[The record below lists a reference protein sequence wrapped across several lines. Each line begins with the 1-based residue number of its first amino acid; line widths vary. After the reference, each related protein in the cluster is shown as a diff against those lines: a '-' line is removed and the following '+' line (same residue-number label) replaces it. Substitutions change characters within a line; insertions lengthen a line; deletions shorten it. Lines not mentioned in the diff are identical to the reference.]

1 MWAKTHF
8 IATSIPLKPINIAH
22 FNAKWQLKI
31 CCSRFADINGGFR
44 DIAMEKRWLEITK
57 PLNEHGASEC

>member
-8 IATSIPLKPINIAH
+8 IATSIPLKPSNIAH

-44 DIAMEKRWLEITK
+44 DIAMEKRWLEIT
-57 PLNEHGASEC
+57 